1 MRVRLLTKLKPNNY
15 TESCGINVADGWRE
29 RNVWYPGRSVRYAS
43 KEVTTA
49 QSSAERTEVSRGHS
63 SREVKD
69 RINRSLEYDPERRN
83 EHMGTENKESCS
95 QRDSAERKGYVRAHR
110 SFNRIWK
117 ERDSAELD
125 ILGKILNKDN
135 LNRAYKRVKA
145 NKGAPGVDGMTV
157 EEAFEWL
164 KEHNHE
170 LTERIRKGHYS
181 PSPVRR
187 VEIPKPD
194 GGIRKLGIPTVIDRI
209 IQQAMTQQLIPIYEP
224 KFSDGS
230 FGYRPGRSAKD
241 AVQRIKEYAEQGYTR
256 AVVLDLSKYF
266 DTLNHEL
273 LVNILRRDIKDER
286 VIQMIKRYLRSGV
299 MENGVVVETEEG
311 SPQGGN
317 LSPLLANIYLNEFDQ
332 EFNKRGVPC
341 IRYADD
347 IVLLAKSERASERL
361 LESSTKFLEGTLKLK
376 VNREKSRTVSVF
388 AIRNFKY
395 LGFCFGRNGKGIY
408 VRVHGKSWKKAKD
421 KLRML
426 TSRSRCGSVVKT
438 MERIKEYMRGWMN
451 YYSMADMKSN
461 IESLNGWLYRR
472 IRMCIWKQWKLP
484 RTRMRKLIGLGVAS
498 HYAATIAYDRKGY
511 WFNAGNKAVN
521 WALSKERLIN
531 WGFYDLTTAYQSMHI
546 NY

>member
-1 MRVRLLTKLKPNNY
+1 MD
-15 TESCGINVADGWRE
+15 A
-29 RNVWYPGRSVRYAS
+29 
-43 KEVTTA
+43 
-49 QSSAERTEVSRGHS
+49 
-63 SREVKD
+63 
-69 RINRSLEYDPERRN
+69 
-83 EHMGTENKESCS
+83 ENKESCL

-117 ERDSAELD
+117 ERDSAEPD
-125 ILGKILNKDN
+125 ILGKILSKDN

-145 NKGAPGVDGMTV
+145 NKGAPGVDGMTI
-157 EEAFEWL
+157 EEAFPWL
-164 KEHNHE
+164 KEHSHE
-170 LTERIRKGHYS
+170 LTERIRKGHYT

-194 GGIRKLGIPTVIDRI
+194 GGVRKLGIPTVTDRI
-209 IQQAMTQQLIPIYEP
+209 IQQAISQQLIPIYEP
-224 KFSDGS
+224 KFAEGS
-230 FGYRPGRSAKD
+230 FGYRPERSAKD

-266 DTLNHEL
+266 DTLNHEF
-273 LVNILRRDIKDER
+273 LVNILRRDVKDER
-286 VIQMIKRYLRSGV
+286 VIQMIKRYLKSGV
-299 MENGVVVETEEG
+299 MENGVVVKTEEG

-317 LSPLLANIYLNEFDQ
+317 LSPLLANVYLNEFDQ

-361 LESSTKFLEGTLKLK
+361 LESSTKYLEGTLKLK

-395 LGFCFGRNGKGIY
+395 LGFCYGKNGKGIY
-408 VRVHGKSWKKAKD
+408 VRVHPKSWKKFKEN
-421 KLRML
+421 LRRL
-426 TSRSRCGSVVKT
+426 TSRSRCRSIVKA
-438 MERIKEYMRGWMN
+438 MKRVEIYMRGWLN
-451 YYSMADMKSN
+451 YYSIADMKRN
-461 IESLNGWLYRR
+461 IEDLNGWLYRR

-498 HYAATIAYDRKGY
+498 HYAATIANDRKGY

-521 WALSKERLIN
+521 WALNKERLIS
-531 WGFYDLTTAYQSMHI
+531 WGYYDLATAYQSMHV

>member
-1 MRVRLLTKLKPNNY
+1 MD
-15 TESCGINVADGWRE
+15 A
-29 RNVWYPGRSVRYAS
+29 
-43 KEVTTA
+43 
-49 QSSAERTEVSRGHS
+49 
-63 SREVKD
+63 
-69 RINRSLEYDPERRN
+69 
-83 EHMGTENKESCS
+83 ENKESCL

-117 ERDSAELD
+117 ERDSAEPD

-145 NKGAPGVDGMTV
+145 NKGAPGVDGMTI
-157 EEAFEWL
+157 EEAFQWL

-170 LTERIRKGHYS
+170 LTERIRKGHYT

-194 GGIRKLGIPTVIDRI
+194 GGVRKLGIPTVIDRI
-209 IQQAMTQQLIPIYEP
+209 IQQAMSQQLIPIYEP

-241 AVQRIKEYAEQGYTR
+241 AVQRIEEYAEHGYTK

-273 LVNILRRDIKDER
+273 LVNILRRDVKDER

-299 MENGVVVETEEG
+299 MENGVVDKTEEG

-317 LSPLLANIYLNEFDQ
+317 LSPLLANVYLNEFDQ

-361 LESSTKFLEGTLKLK
+361 LESSTKYLEGTLKLK

-395 LGFCFGRNGKGIY
+395 LGFCFGKSGKGIY
-408 VRVHGKSWKKAKD
+408 VCVHGKSWKKAKD
-421 KLRML
+421 KLRKL
-426 TSRSRCGSVVKT
+426 TSRSRCGSIVKT
-438 MERIKEYMRGWMN
+438 MERIKEYMRGWLN
-451 YYSMADMKSN
+451 YYSMADMKN
-461 IESLNGWLYRR
+461 NVERLNGWLYRR

-484 RTRMRKLIGLGVAS
+484 KTRKRKLMGLGMPEW
-498 HYAATIAYDRKGY
+498 AACEGAYSRKAY
-511 WFNAGNKAVN
+511 WRMANAGVVKR
-521 WALSKERLIN
+521 ALTKERLIN
-531 WGFYDLTTAYQSMHI
+531 WGFYDLATAYQSVHV